1 MKKSLLFIIALLIGI
16 KYVHADDAVFVFQGD
31 TITPKTGYT
40 IPCMG
45 YQDTLVVKIAKNVF
59 NPTIN
64 SWSAS
69 GDLRIKE
76 QNTAGLDSI
85 RIYSTG
91 SARGGITIS
100 YDHGNCTGYSQGFI
114 INKTFDPAD
123 FELSIEGPKCITDTQ
138 RVVYSVKPIL
148 TKNLGANIG
157 IDSYIWNVLETP
169 RPYFVDS
176 ILYVSGDTSSV
187 TFRVSHVDPDHL
199 PEIKVRIGA
208 CNEGKELTLTP
219 GNSTP
224 KPEMIDTMYV
234 PVGLEPFKVGVI
246 KPDSSIKYAWSCSP
260 ASFTIEPFGKG
271 DSAIVKISNSA
282 LNADCNIYVSAT
294 YKDIQCNYSMD
305 TMIVKRNWG
314 SDVSFDSTKISGT
327 CYTIAKGGKIDYYPF
342 ALKGAGLPT
351 SSEFEWTLPYGWKFK
366 NDEVS
371 NAQEIE
377 IYPTSSAL
385 LVDTLK
391 VRPRDSHDPAQPL
404 SYTVYIKPDTIPSVR
419 IKQDSCLTYDSEG
432 AIYVDTTGLHMPD
445 SVEFEWNVPDPIKGE
460 SGGTDTL
467 RFTPNHETTSVQV
480 RAKGKGG
487 CDSEYTSYA
496 VVYKPQKPD
505 SIVWIDSACVSYG
518 IQDNLEFMI
527 ANPLPDQQYR
537 WNAPDG
543 WRIITDTTGGFVTH
557 VEMATNG
564 VAGEH
569 TIYVRG
575 VNESNE
581 QCPTSDA
588 ESRKVVIPDYI
599 VTIVP
604 IPGAGY
610 IVASVSGQ
618 SPIIESANLYEN
630 GEIIEGAISSALNY
644 VVINQTH
651 SRKDEF
657 LSLGDLTNNTIF
669 SLEIIMSLPNG
680 CRLRYVYGSPLNNGQ
695 YQVIR
700 RASSPAKRQMTV
712 DHKLSVSPNPAYTE
726 LTLSLSDVEDS
737 LVDIFVISTNGKI
750 LKTLHNSPIGNSID
764 VSDIPQ
770 GTYLLSVTCKGI
782 PYSTIFIKQ

>member
-644 VVINQTH
+644 VVINQAH

-680 CRLRYVYGSPLNNGQ
+680 CRLRYIYGSPLNNGQ

-782 PYSTIFIKQ
+782 AYSTIFIKQ

>member
-314 SDVSFDSTKISGT
+314 RDVSFDSTKISGT

-644 VVINQTH
+644 VVINQAH

-770 GTYLLSVTCKGI
+770 GTYLLSVTCKGR

>member
-610 IVASVSGQ
+610 IVTSVSGQ

-644 VVINQTH
+644 VVINQAH

-680 CRLRYVYGSPLNNGQ
+680 CRLRYIYGSPLNNGQ

>member
-610 IVASVSGQ
+610 IVTSVSGQ

-644 VVINQTH
+644 VVINQAH

-680 CRLRYVYGSPLNNGQ
+680 CRLRYIYGSPLNNGQ

-782 PYSTIFIKQ
+782 AYSTIFIKQ

>member
-644 VVINQTH
+644 VVINQAH

-770 GTYLLSVTCKGI
+770 GTYLLSVTCKGR